1 MTEQHTFTDEDLTA
15 YLDDEADSALYDA
28 IHAARKTDHEVQT
41 RLDNLTIDKDQITAA
56 FDSYLDHAPA
66 SVELPE
72 VKTQGGLDPTL
83 YKMAVAALVAL
94 VVGVSVGTKFS
105 QDAKLDGWRG
115 YVAAYHALYNE
126 QTLASIDPTGP
137 GPIDELQ
144 RAAQLIGK
152 NISVDDLQSSDL
164 LAFKRTQILSF
175 KGNPLVQ
182 LTFVTADGAPV
193 ALCIIKKP
201 DLADSQPRTAILEG
215 MPATSWSKGGYDYIL
230 IGSADSKLIEKAAT
244 VYANK
249 I

>member
-1 MTEQHTFTDEDLTA
+1 MTEQQTFTDEELTA
-15 YLDDEADSALYDA
+15 YLDDEADSALREA
-28 IHAARKTDHEVQT
+28 IDAARATDHEIQT
-41 RLDNLTIDKDQITAA
+41 QIDELTIDKDKIAAA
-56 FDSYLDHAPA
+56 FDNYLDHAPA

-72 VKTQGGLDPTL
+72 VKVQGGLDPTL

-94 VVGVSVGTKFS
+94 VIGVSVGTKFS

-137 GPIDELQ
+137 GPADDLQ
-144 RAAQLIGK
+144 RAAQSIGK
-152 NISVDDLQSSDL
+152 NISVDDVQSSDL
-164 LAFKRTQILSF
+164 LTFKRTQILAF
-175 KGNPLVQ
+175 KGNPLLQ

-201 DLADSQPRTAILEG
+201 DLADSEPRTAILEG
-215 MPATSWSKGGYDYIL
+215 MPATSWSKDGYDYIL
-230 IGSADSKLIEKAAT
+230 IGGADSKLIEKAAA

>member
-1 MTEQHTFTDEDLTA
+1 MTEQQTFTDEELTA
-15 YLDDEADSALYDA
+15 YLDHEADSALCDA
-28 IHAARKTDHEVQT
+28 INSAREADHETQT
-41 RLDNLTIDKDQITAA
+41 RLDNLAIDKDKITAA
-56 FDSYLDHAPA
+56 FDSYLDQAPA

-72 VKTQGGLDPTL
+72 VKAQGGLDPAL

-94 VVGVSVGTKFS
+94 VIGVSVGTKFS

-126 QTLASIDPTGP
+126 QTLASIDPSGP
-137 GPIDELQ
+137 GPAGELQ
-144 RAAQLIGK
+144 RAAQSIGK
-152 NISVDDLQSSDL
+152 NISVDDVQSSDL
-164 LAFKRTQILSF
+164 LTFKRTQILAF
-175 KGNPLVQ
+175 KGNPLLQ

-201 DLADSQPRTAILEG
+201 DLADSEPRTAILEG
-215 MPATSWSKGGYDYIL
+215 MPATSWSKDGYDYIL
-230 IGSADSKLIEKAAT
+230 IGGADSKLIEKAAA